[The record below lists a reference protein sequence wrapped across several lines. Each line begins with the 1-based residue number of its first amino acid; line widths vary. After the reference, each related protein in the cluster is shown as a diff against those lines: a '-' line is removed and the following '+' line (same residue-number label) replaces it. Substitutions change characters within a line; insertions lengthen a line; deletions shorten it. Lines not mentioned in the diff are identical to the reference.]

1 MHSKRWL
8 AALVFLP
15 VFYLVVSSSSSVP
28 FFIVAAIACALGQWE
43 FYRMCDGGPL
53 VPLRITGV
61 VAGLVLLF
69 TFQAGCGDAAFLPL
83 MTAIFLA
90 LGTIRLF
97 ADRDTRG
104 ALLEIAVTFA
114 GVVYVAGLLGHLILL
129 RGMEQGGHL
138 IFLLFLATWAG
149 DTGAYYAGRS
159 LGRHKLYEKISPKKT
174 REGAI
179 GGLLASIG
187 AVLIAKFWFL
197 PELSVG
203 QCVVLGCLLGVSGQ
217 IGDLVESL
225 IKRSLSVKDS
235 GSIIPGHGGILDR
248 VDSLLFS
255 GPVLYY
261 YLKYL

>member
-1 MHSKRWL
+1 MHSKRVL
-8 AALVFLP
+8 AALLFLP
-15 VFYLVVSSSSSVP
+15 VFYLVVSSSSAVP
-28 FFIVAAIACALGQWE
+28 FFIVAAIACVLGQLE
-43 FYRMCDGGPL
+43 FYRMCDAGGL
-53 VPLRITGV
+53 VPLRVTGV
-61 VAGLVLLF
+61 VAGLVLLSV
-69 TFQAGCGDAAFLPL
+69 FQAGRGDAAVLPL

-90 LGTIRLF
+90 LSTIRLF

-114 GVVYVAGLLGHLILL
+114 GVVYVAWLLGHLILL
-129 RGMEQGGHL
+129 RGMEQGGYL
-138 IFLLFLATWAG
+138 IFLLFMTTWAG
-149 DTGAYYAGRS
+149 DTGAYYAGRNF
-159 LGRHKLYEKISPKKT
+159 GRNKLYEKISPKKT
-174 REGAI
+174 WEGAV

-187 AVLIAKFWFL
+187 AVVLAKYWFM
-197 PELSVG
+197 PELSAG
-203 QCVVLGCLLGVSGQ
+203 QCVMLGCLLGVSGQ